1 MKKNK
6 QTWTEKQTTTQK
18 KNLKTTNIYL
28 FSTFKS
34 LVPRKPQ
41 NTIDK

>member
-6 QTWTEKQTTTQK
+6 QTWTEKKNNHTK